1 MQRKTKTTKC
11 RTNHRIQKVSSPH
24 IQMKLK
30 QDRQDDDDDGN
41 GFMIFGSSKSDKL
54 HSKVF

>member
-1 MQRKTKTTKC
+1 M
-11 RTNHRIQKVSSPH
+11 KV
-24 IQMKLK
+24 K

-54 HSKVF
+54 HSEVF